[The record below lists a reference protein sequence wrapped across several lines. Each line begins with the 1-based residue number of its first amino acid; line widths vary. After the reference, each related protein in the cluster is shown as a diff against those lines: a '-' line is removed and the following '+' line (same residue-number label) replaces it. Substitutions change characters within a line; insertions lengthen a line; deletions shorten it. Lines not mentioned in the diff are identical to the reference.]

1 MKNSNQIKN
10 VSSSI
15 FYSFFGRSKKCIEN
29 RFLLLVVVAS
39 LSFSCKT
46 KKTVAEQTVSQEAV
60 VDNKAKEVIQKHY
73 ENVLN
78 FQTASIRTSADYADK
93 KQSISINADI
103 RIKKD
108 EIIWINL
115 KFFGIPMAKAFITPT
130 RVSYYEKANG
140 TYFDGNY
147 SILTKMLGTD
157 LDFQKVQNLL
167 LGRPIDNLTKEDF
180 IAEIADNL
188 FLLKSKNKTDIEK
201 AFSFETA
208 NYLLK
213 KQFINQTSKN
223 RNVMVNY
230 PAFTNQDNMFL
241 PTGVSI
247 LANQQD
253 QVKIDVE
260 YKKIT
265 FNEALSYPY
274 SIPDGYSQIK
284 ID

>member
-1 MKNSNQIKN
+1 MNNSNKIKN
-10 VSSSI
+10 VSSSV
-15 FYSFFGRSKKCIEN
+15 FYSFFGSNKKCIEN
-29 RFLLLVVVAS
+29 RFLLLLVVAS

-46 KKTVAEQTVSQEAV
+46 KKTVAEQIVSQEAV
-60 VDNKAKEVIQKHY
+60 TKNKAKEVIQKHY

-78 FQTASIRTSADYADK
+78 FQTASIRSSAEYQDK

-108 EIIWINL
+108 ETIWINL
-115 KFFGIPMAKAFITPT
+115 KFFGIPMAKALITPT
-130 RVSYYEKANG
+130 RVSYYEKVNN
-140 TYFDGNY
+140 TYFDGDY
-147 SILTKMLGTD
+147 SVLTRMLGTD

-188 FLLKSKNKTDIEK
+188 FQLKSKNKTDIEK

-230 PAFTNQDNMFL
+230 PSFTNQDNMFL

-253 QVKIDVE
+253 QVKIDIE

-265 FNEALSYPY
+265 FNESLSYPY

>member
-1 MKNSNQIKN
+1 MRYLKNNMRKYITFTL
-10 VSSSI
+10 V
-15 FYSFFGRSKKCIEN
+15 
-29 RFLLLVVVAS
+29 LLVIAA
-39 LSFSCKT
+39 CKT
-46 KKTVAEQTVSQEAV
+46 KKTVAEQIVSEQPV
-60 VDNKAKEVIQKHY
+60 TKNKAREIIQKHY
-73 ENVLN
+73 ENLLS
-78 FQTASIRTSADYADK
+78 FETASIRSSADYEDK

-130 RVSYYEKANG
+130 RVSYYEKANN

-167 LGRPIDNLTKEDF
+167 LGRPIDNLTKEEF

-188 FLLKSKNKTDIEK
+188 FQLKSKNKTDIEK
-201 AFSFETA
+201 SFSFETA

-213 KQFINQTSKN
+213 KQFINQISQN
-223 RNVMVNY
+223 RNVLVNY
-230 PAFTNQDNMFL
+230 PSFTNQDNMFL

-253 QVKIDVE
+253 QVKINVE

-265 FNEALSYPY
+265 FNEPLSYPY

>member
-1 MKNSNQIKN
+1 MHYLKNNMKK
-10 VSSSI
+10 I
-15 FYSFFGRSKKCIEN
+15 FIYVFA
-29 RFLLLVVVAS
+29 VVVFTA
-39 LSFSCKT
+39 CKS
-46 KKTVAEQTVSQEAV
+46 KKTVAEQAVSQEAV
-60 VDNKAKEVIQKHY
+60 VGNKAKEIIKKHY
-73 ENVLN
+73 ENKLN
-78 FQTASIRTSADYADK
+78 FQTASIRASAEYQDK

-130 RVSYYEKANG
+130 RVSYYEKINN
-140 TYFDGNY
+140 TYFDGDY

-167 LGRPIDNLTKEDF
+167 LGRPIDNLTKEEF
-180 IAEIADNL
+180 IADVADNL
-188 FLLKSKNKTDIEK
+188 FQLKSKNKTDTEK

-223 RNVMVNY
+223 RSVLVNY
-230 PAFTNQDNMFL
+230 PSFTNQDNMFL

-247 LANQQD
+247 LANEQD

-265 FNEALSYPY
+265 FNESLTYPY
-274 SIPDGYSQIK
+274 SIPDGYSLIK

>member
-1 MKNSNQIKN
+1 MKKILSYL
-10 VSSSI
+10 
-15 FYSFFGRSKKCIEN
+15 F
-29 RFLLLVVVAS
+29 VAIAIMA
-39 LSFSCKT
+39 CKT
-46 KKTVAEQTVSQEAV
+46 KKTVAEQTVSQEVV
-60 VDNKAKEVIQKHY
+60 VDNKAKDIIKKHY
-73 ENVLN
+73 ENGLN
-78 FQTASIRTSADYADK
+78 FQTASIRASASYEDK
-93 KQSISINADI
+93 KQSTSIAADI

-115 KFFGIPMAKAFITPT
+115 KFLGFPAAKALITPT
-130 RVSYYEKANG
+130 RVSYYEKVNN
-140 TYFDGNY
+140 TYFDGDY
-147 SILTKMLGTD
+147 SILSKMIGTD

-188 FLLKSKNKTDIEK
+188 FQLKSKNKTDIEK

-213 KQFINQTSKN
+213 KQFINQISKN
-223 RNVMVNY
+223 RSVLVNY
-230 PAFTNQDNMFL
+230 PSFTNQDNMFL

-247 LANQQD
+247 LANEQD
-253 QVKIDVE
+253 QVKIEVE
-260 YKKIT
+260 YKKFT
-265 FNEALSYPY
+265 FNESLSYPY

>member
-1 MKNSNQIKN
+1 MKKI
-10 VSSSI
+10 I
-15 FYSFFGRSKKCIEN
+15 TYTLIAFT
-29 RFLLLVVVAS
+29 LA
-39 LSFSCKT
+39 SCKT
-46 KKTVAEQTVSQEAV
+46 KKTVTEQTVSQEVV
-60 VDNKAKEVIQKHY
+60 VDKKAKEIIQKHY
-73 ENVLN
+73 ENGLS
-78 FQTASIRTSADYADK
+78 FQTASIRSSAEYQDK

-130 RVSYYEKANG
+130 RVSYYEKVNNS
-140 TYFDGNY
+140 YFDGDY

-167 LGRPIDNLTKEDF
+167 LGRPIDNLTKEEF

-188 FLLKSKNKTDIEK
+188 FQLKSKNKTDIEK
-201 AFSFETA
+201 SFSFETA

-223 RNVMVNY
+223 RNVTVNY
-230 PAFTNQDNMFL
+230 PSFTNQDNMFL

-253 QVKIDVE
+253 QVKIEVE

-265 FNEALSYPY
+265 FNETLSYPY

>member
-1 MKNSNQIKN
+1 MKNSNQIKR
-10 VSSSI
+10 VSSSVL
-15 FYSFFGRSKKCIEN
+15 YSFFGRHKKCIKN
-29 RFLLLVVVAS
+29 RFLVLLVVAS
-39 LSFSCKT
+39 FSFSCKT
-46 KKTVAEQTVSQEAV
+46 KKTVAEQSVSKEALV
-60 VDNKAKEVIQKHY
+60 NTKSKEIIKKHY
-73 ENVLN
+73 ENVLS
-78 FQTASIRTSADYADK
+78 FRTASIRTSASYEDK
-93 KQSISINADI
+93 NQSVSIGADI

-108 EIIWINL
+108 EIIWINV
-115 KFFGIPMAKAFITPT
+115 KFVGIPMAKVLITPN
-130 RVSYYEKANG
+130 RVSYFEKKNS
-140 TYFDGNY
+140 TYFDGDY
-147 SILTKMLGTD
+147 SILTKMLGTE

-180 IAEIADNL
+180 IAEVADNL
-188 FLLKSKNKTDIEK
+188 FQLKSKNKTDIEK

-223 RNVMVNY
+223 RNVLVNY
-230 PAFTNQDNMFL
+230 PSFTNQDNMFL

-247 LANQQD
+247 VANQKD
-253 QVKIDVE
+253 QIKIDIE

-265 FNEALSYPY
+265 FNEDLTYPY